1 MRRRPSERRPEP
13 QRSPEAAARIAALL
27 QRARPGTPDGEARKA
42 IAELALV
49 APDDPRLG
57 DLLRERSGRDR

>member
-1 MRRRPSERRPEP
+1 VRRRPTGLRAEP
-13 QRSPEAAARIAALL
+13 LRSPEAEARIAALL
-27 QRARPGTPDGEARKA
+27 QRARPGAPAPEAKKA